1 MSHPYEHLLAV
12 DPIGAINKI
21 KDDYLRYF
29 RNMYRFRDKDLD
41 NRKNKEIEINNNL
54 YQKPYCELL
63 PKYQSTNLPL
73 DELIADLRGQRANNS
88 PDFPMAFDEFIR
100 RGLISRALY
109 KHQAEM
115 LRKGYLEDKNVLITS
130 GTGSGKTE
138 SFLLPLLA
146 SLLKEA
152 EGWSRIE
159 KADYNPEWF
168 ASVNNRG
175 QYVPNQRLNENRQN
189 RPAAIRSLLLYPM
202 NALVADQIARLR
214 KALDSDDVR
223 AFMRDNSYNGHRIF
237 FGSYNGNTVQSGQA
251 HEYLNNLLEQSR
263 RIQQAANNGECEPD
277 DIYAFPRISRD
288 SFTSEMIVRDD
299 MWQYPPDIFITNV
312 SMLSIMLMRKEEQEM
327 LDTTRN
333 YYIKNPDA
341 KFHLIVD
348 ELHLHRGT
356 AGAEVAYLLRMFLD
370 RIGVP
375 PMVDGRPNKQLRIYA
390 SSASLGEGAQEFL
403 KDFFGVYNPQN
414 SDADVFE
421 IQQGYPIVP
430 EVKPN
435 LRKLDYNDFKIFCAE
450 NNNTQRHYYE
460 IVQMLKEARDANDN
474 ERIDVLEEQKRSI
487 ERQFLDARDFGG
499 NIEDFVEQ
507 YAGKIYQ
514 DLLNL
519 RPTLPNDEAETYATF
534 PLDSMRELPGNP
546 DMIAIRGFLIFRAT
560 TNHPM
565 MPSIRF
571 HQFFKYIEG
580 LWGELLPPNTNAGQV
595 IGELSFTPDEISS
608 DGSHKML
615 ELLRCEC
622 CGELFIGGN
631 GKLSDARPVISLN
644 SQQID
649 RVPNMQATP
658 MVQRKKVDEYIVF
671 WPNAN
676 GESVTPDPR
685 IQDEKFYG
693 HNGTLERF
701 GVVDINGGK
710 TARYSGNDNCHGSWR
725 LAYLNPFD
733 ASISYEGNEN
743 SIRGFIYYPKNDRNQ
758 LLSNLIQGNQTRGA
772 LRALPC
778 KCPKCGKD
786 YLKRLYTQS
795 PIRSFRTGIGRNNQ
809 ILSKGLLYQLSPYKN
824 HQPKLI
830 GFSDSRQDAAE
841 QSKLIAREHYR
852 DMLRLAFILEIQ
864 RLAKGAENPDE
875 LNDLKAD
882 IAHWITINR
891 PLDRIRS
898 LIIGSGLGQTVI
910 DALVRIIYLDVT
922 DQEKIDQINKYIP
935 PASNIVDLNNFI
947 RVTTRGIDGHIVKK
961 LLSQGINPAGTDHA
975 DMYPDNADSTRYWDR
990 FYDFNLGEMRNPGIQ
1005 DVDEKLTQHIFE
1017 NCFGQ
1022 YMDVNTEVSGLGYIT
1037 SADIDGVPEIDEL
1050 RRVLG
1055 DYLRENGLEIQGFID
1070 AFIRIFGDCYR
1081 YPSNNFE
1088 QESVINYDE
1097 KVPNGIK
1104 KVIQHVANQIGRD
1117 EAELGSTVFNAMKAV
1132 AVDHENGLLD
1142 INKLRFKLMHGDE
1155 HYYTCECGRVHL
1167 HRGMGYCTNT
1177 SCLKKLPNEPDRT
1190 ADGNSLQTV
1199 ENGLWK
1205 EKYISY
1211 DIKVEPHE
1219 LHRLHCEE
1227 LTGQTDDQSSRLLKF
1242 KDIVI
1247 DGSEPLANK
1256 IDMLCVTTT
1265 MEVGVD
1271 IGGLEA
1277 IYQGNMPPTRYN
1289 YQQRAGRGG
1298 RGQQAY
1304 SAVLTFCRGRSHDT
1318 YYYDKEP
1325 LEITGGKPAIP
1336 SISVNPK
1343 INNTFN
1349 DVVIKR
1355 VILKHV
1361 IMLASADRMID
1372 WRPFNDKSSTCAQLS
1387 RKSNWPNVSREL
1399 QNWMATHED
1408 DIKLIIDYYL
1418 KQYLHGDEL
1427 LYQKNEIFKWII
1439 KDSIPQMTEAVNNS
1453 TQQDNAQAITE
1464 AGLLPL
1470 YGLPTMVR
1478 NFYHTCKIE
1487 EIDHRRYESYN
1498 GIIDRPFDLGISEF
1512 APGNIKT
1519 KDSAEY
1525 KCAGLTVPLDFVN
1538 SYDDET
1544 ELRNNQSELDPLEHS
1559 FTLTIDDNGAILD
1572 IGQYDQQM
1580 IQNNVGRSYRLV
1592 IPKAYRT
1599 DKLIKNSG
1607 DRPTESDS
1615 RSNFASVDVWVDN
1628 SNNGDP
1634 CGSFIIDDGVA
1645 RIKVWNE
1652 KDVWY
1657 INTNNNEFFRG
1668 QKAYKITQNQRPKE
1682 PRFFNATNVQDQ
1694 TLIMDCA
1701 PNFMTEIRDNGWRAS
1716 GIIEP
1721 IAIGARKVTDI
1732 MCLTVDPSGIP
1743 DCLCLNA
1750 NSGNRSAIIA
1760 GFYSAATLIQRV
1772 FADKIDIDPSEIEIS
1787 EVKIDENGC
1796 PSVYLNDKAVN
1807 GAGFISMLCSEDQRT
1822 GNLMIV
1828 DIMRDIVSD
1837 DPSSKFIRAIR
1848 EQEHHEECMTSCPKC
1863 LNTFYNRGLQH
1874 VLDWRL
1880 GMDIIKLM
1888 TDRTYRMGYDDLNN
1902 TPYGDLLDMMNK
1914 LGYRVK
1920 NANPGLEFIPAE
1932 NRRWGYFTS
1941 TKDQGVMRTEHLV
1954 HPLWK
1959 CSEVERQDGYKAQN
1973 TFRLQRIPKSQPV
1986 EYVAPQPDPNPVQ
1999 QIIPVQQDLGGDGR
2013 GTMG

>member
-29 RNMYRFRDKDLD
+29 RNMYRFKDKDLD
-41 NRKNKEIEINNNL
+41 NRKNKEIENKNNL
-54 YQKPYCELL
+54 YQEPYCELL

-88 PDFPMAFDEFIR
+88 QDFPMAFDEFIR
-100 RGLISRALY
+100 RGLMRGLISPTLY

-152 EGWSRIE
+152 AGWSRIE
-159 KADYNPEWF
+159 KTDYNPEWF
-168 ASVNNRG
+168 ASVNDKG

-189 RPAAIRSLLLYPM
+189 RPSAIRSLLLYPM

-223 AFMRDNSYNGHRIF
+223 AFMRNNYNGHRIF
-237 FGSYNGNTVQSGQA
+237 FGSYNGNTVKSGQA

-263 RIQQAANNGECEPD
+263 RIQQAANNGECEQD
-277 DIYAFPRISRD
+277 DIYSFPRISQN

-312 SMLSIMLMRKEEQEM
+312 SMLSIMLMRKEELEM
-327 LDTTRN
+327 LDRTRD
-333 YYIKNPDA
+333 YFRDHPDA

-356 AGAEVAYLLRMFLD
+356 AGAEVAYLLRMFLN

-375 PMVDGRPNKQLRIYA
+375 PMVDGKPNKQLRIYA

-403 KDFFGVYNPQN
+403 KDFFGVYDPQN
-414 SDADVFE
+414 PDAE
-421 IQQGYPIVP
+421 IFDIQPGYPVIPKVD
-430 EVKPN
+430 PN
-435 LRKLDYNDFKIFCAE
+435 LRELNYSDFKFFCADH
-450 NNNTQRHYYE
+450 NNTHKYYYE
-460 IVQMLKEARDANDN
+460 IVQMLKEATDGNDN
-474 ERIDVLEEQKRSI
+474 ERISALEEQKLSI
-487 ERQFLDARDFGG
+487 ERQFLDACPFDG
-499 NIEDFVEQ
+499 NIDDFVNQ
-507 YAGKIYQ
+507 YASKIYQ

-519 RPTLPNDEAETYATF
+519 RQALPNNATETYATF
-534 PLDSMRELPGNP
+534 PLDSMRKLPGNP
-546 DMIAIRGFLIFRAT
+546 DIIAIRGFLIFRAAKT
-560 TNHPM
+560 HPM
-565 MPSIRF
+565 LPSIRF

-580 LWGELLPPNTNAGQV
+580 LWGELLPPNANAGQV
-595 IGELSFTPDEISS
+595 IGELSFNPDEISS
-608 DGSHKML
+608 DGKHKML

-631 GKLSDARPVISLN
+631 GKLSDAHPVMSLN

-649 RVPNMQATP
+649 RIPNMQATP
-658 MVQRKKVDEYIVF
+658 MVQRKKTEEYIVF

-676 GESVTPDPR
+676 GESITPDPR
-685 IQDEKFYG
+685 IEEEKFYG
-693 HNGTLERF
+693 QNGTVERF

-710 TARYSGNDNCHGSWR
+710 TKKYSGNDNCHGSWR

-733 ASISYEGNEN
+733 ASIGYENDN
-743 SIRGFIYYPKNDRNQ
+743 NHIRGFVYYPKDNNN
-758 LLSNLIQGNQTRGA
+758 NLVLNRIQGRQIRGA

-778 KCPKCGKD
+778 KCPACGKD

-809 ILSKGLLYQLSPYKN
+809 ILSKGLIYQLSPYKN
-824 HQPKLI
+824 HEPKLI

-852 DMLRLAFILEIQ
+852 DMLRLAFIQEIQ
-864 RLAKGAENPDE
+864 RLSKNAENRDI

-882 IAHWITINR
+882 IAHWINTNR

-910 DALVRIIYLDVT
+910 DALVNIICLNVPN
-922 DQEKIDQINKYIP
+922 QEKIAQINNYNP
-935 PASNIVDLNNFI
+935 PAPDIVDLNNFV

-975 DMYPDNADSTRYWDR
+975 DMYPDNGDLTRYWDQ
-990 FYDFNLGEMRNPGIQ
+990 FYDFSLGEMRNPGVQ
-1005 DVDEKLTQHIFE
+1005 DVDTKLTQHIFE

-1022 YMDVNTEVSGLGYIT
+1022 YMDVNTEVAGLGYIT
-1037 SADIDGVPEIDEL
+1037 SADLNGKHEVKEL
-1050 RRVLG
+1050 QRILG
-1055 DYLRENGLEIQGFID
+1055 DYLRDNGLDIQGFID

-1088 QESVINYDE
+1088 QESVINYGDS
-1097 KVPNGIK
+1097 VPNGIK
-1104 KVIQHVANQIGRD
+1104 KAIQHVANLIGKN
-1117 EAELGSTVFNAMKAV
+1117 ETELGSAIFNALKAV
-1132 AVDHENGLLD
+1132 ALDNEKGLLD
-1142 INKLRFKLMHGDE
+1142 IDKPLRFKLMHGDE
-1155 HYYTCECGRVHL
+1155 HYYKCECGRVHL
-1167 HRGMGYCTNT
+1167 HRGMGYCT
-1177 SCLKKLPNEPDRT
+1177 SCLKPLPNEPVRKK
-1190 ADGNSLQTV
+1190 DGNILETV

-1205 EKYISY
+1205 ERYISY

-1318 YYYDKEP
+1318 HYYDKEP

-1336 SISVNPK
+1336 TISVNPK

-1361 IMLASADRMID
+1361 IMLASAERED
-1372 WRPFNDKSSTCAQLS
+1372 WRPFNDKPSTSGQLS
-1387 RKSNWPNVSREL
+1387 RKSNWSNVSREL
-1399 QNWMATHED
+1399 QDWMSKHKQ
-1408 DIKLIIDYYL
+1408 DIEEVIDYYL

-1427 LYQKNEIFKWII
+1427 LHQKDEIFMWII
-1439 KDSIPQMTEAVNNS
+1439 NDSIPQMTEAVNNS

-1487 EIDHRRYESYN
+1487 EIDHRNYESYS
-1498 GIIDRPFDLGISEF
+1498 GIIDRPFDLAISEF
-1512 APGNIKT
+1512 APGSMKT

-1525 KCAGLTVPLDFVN
+1525 KCAGLTIPLDFIN
-1538 SYDDET
+1538 SYDDEVDM
-1544 ELRNNQSELDPLEHS
+1544 RNNQSELDPLEHS
-1559 FTLTIDDNGAILD
+1559 FTLTIDDNGAITA
-1572 IGQYDQQM
+1572 ISQYDQQM
-1580 IQNNVGRSYRLV
+1580 INANVGRLYRLV
-1592 IPKAYRT
+1592 VPKAYRT
-1599 DKLIKNSG
+1599 ERLINNSG
-1607 DRPTESDS
+1607 DRPNESDS
-1615 RSNFASVDVWVDN
+1615 RSNFAPVTVWVNND
-1628 SNNGDP
+1628 NNGKP
-1634 CGSFIIDDGVA
+1634 YGQYAIYEGVG
-1645 RIKVWNE
+1645 RISVWNE

-1668 QKAYKITQNQRPKE
+1668 QKAYKISRNQRPKE

-1694 TLIMDCA
+1694 ALIMDCA
-1701 PNFMTEIRDNGWRAS
+1701 PNFMTEINDNDWRTS
-1716 GIIEP
+1716 GVIEP
-1721 IAIGARKVTDI
+1721 IAIGAKKVTDI
-1732 MCLTVDPSGIP
+1732 MCLTIDPSKIP
-1743 DCLCLNA
+1743 DCLCLNT
-1750 NSGNRSAIIA
+1750 NSGRRSAIIA

-1772 FADKIDIDPSEIEIS
+1772 FADEIDIDPSEIEIS

-1807 GAGFISMLCSEDQRT
+1807 GAGFISMLCSVDQRT

-1837 DPSSKFIRAIR
+1837 NPNSKFIRSIR
-1848 EQEHHEECMTSCPKC
+1848 DHKKCMTSCPKC

-1888 TDRTYRMGYDDLNN
+1888 IDSTYRMGYDDLNN
-1902 TPYGDLLDMMNK
+1902 TPYGDLLDIMNK
-1914 LGYRVK
+1914 LGDRVQ
-1920 NANPGLEFIPAE
+1920 NANPGVVFTHAE
-1932 NRRWGYFTS
+1932 NCSWGFFTS
-1941 TKDQGVMRTEHLV
+1941 TRQGVVRTEHLV
-1954 HPLWK
+1954 HPLWN
-1959 CSEVERQDGYKAQN
+1959 CSNVEFQDGYKAQDS
-1973 TFRLQRIPKSQPV
+1973 FRLQRVPKIQPQ
-1986 EYVAPQPDPNPVQ
+1986 EYVAPQVGPNPIQPVV
-1999 QIIPVQQDLGGDGR
+1999 PVQDNPGGDGR